1 MFHIIE
7 HFPPT
12 LTLGQDGCSETKP
25 FSVEEWLETTLLRGG
40 GTQDLWPKMRI
51 PDFEKGVG
59 QHLPPPPDF
68 GGTPSQKQI

>member
-40 GTQDLWPKMRI
+40 GELKT
-51 PDFEKGVG
+51 FG
-59 QHLPPPPDF
+59 Q
-68 GGTPSQKQI
+68 K